1 MAGSAQLRVRAA
13 IVKGLFALPERVQRF
28 LVGKPVRLD
37 GQELA
42 IEAQLLLLVMKLS
55 GAKLLYPSL
64 TRSRIAMDAGRQVVG
79 GAVPDR
85 VRTSEVRI
93 PGAGEDIPATLFR
106 PSGIAAPSA
115 LLIFYHGGGFVL
127 GSRESHHSAAA
138 FLADRADVAVLL
150 PEYRLAP
157 EYPFPAAAEDALSTF
172 AYAVEHAAE
181 LSIDPRRIAVGGDSA
196 GGNLAAVVA
205 QQTTRA
211 GGPAPVFQLLLYPV
225 VDATARRRSREL
237 FGDDFFLTDKDMTRM
252 LDHYAR
258 PESDRADVR
267 MSPLLAEDL
276 SGLPPAYLAACGFD
290 PLRDE
295 GEAYAKRLADFGVP
309 TTLDK
314 RSDLIHGYANYLG
327 AGTYFAKAL
336 DDAAD
341 ALRAGLGS

>member
-1 MAGSAQLRVRAA
+1 
-13 IVKGLFALPERVQRF
+13 
-28 LVGKPVRLD
+28 
-37 GQELA
+37 
-42 IEAQLLLLVMKLS
+42 
-55 GAKLLYPSL
+55 
-64 TRSRIAMDAGRQVVG
+64 
-79 GAVPDR
+79 
-85 VRTSEVRI
+85 
-93 PGAGEDIPATLFR
+93 
-106 PSGIAAPSA
+106 
-115 LLIFYHGGGFVL
+115 
-127 GSRESHHSAAA
+127 
-138 FLADRADVAVLL
+138 
-150 PEYRLAP
+150 
-157 EYPFPAAAEDALSTF
+157 
-172 AYAVEHAAE
+172 
-181 LSIDPRRIAVGGDSA
+181 
-196 GGNLAAVVA
+196 
-205 QQTTRA
+205 
-211 GGPAPVFQLLLYPV
+211 
-225 VDATARRRSREL
+225 L